1 MHVQS
6 CCFAHKTNWLL
17 TLILSSRLLKLPIK
31 GNVTFHFIL
40 THANSRPRKRKRG
53 GGGGQGG
60 NKTSLGDVTQV
71 VTMTTLFEGHRNLT
85 ALHASLGFLTT
96 NPKHA

>member
-1 MHVQS
+1 M
-6 CCFAHKTNWLL
+6 
-17 TLILSSRLLKLPIK
+17 PIADHGREK
-31 GNVTFHFIL
+31 EEVE
-40 THANSRPRKRKRG
+40 G
-53 GGGGQGG
+53 GRGG